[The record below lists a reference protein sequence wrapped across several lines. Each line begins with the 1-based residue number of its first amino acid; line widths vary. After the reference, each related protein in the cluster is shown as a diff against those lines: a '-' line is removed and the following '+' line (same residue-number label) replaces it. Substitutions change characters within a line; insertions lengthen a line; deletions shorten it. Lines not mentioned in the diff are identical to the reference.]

1 MVLPGVRYE
10 KTFVDATGRRGN
22 VPDDYR
28 ELGLT
33 APPQI
38 FDTTQSKSFTNWFPI
53 LHLKIKPVDWFD
65 LRLAYTNSIA
75 RPRLDYLLPKERID
89 GSARRITLGNPGLN
103 PQLSTNYDLYAS
115 FYGNQVGLLAGGA
128 FYKKIKNLIY
138 ERVNRV
144 LLDPVKDGYEV
155 NWKGYY
161 LDKPENSPFTTDVY
175 GVEFEWQ
182 TNFKW
187 LPFPFDGIV
196 LNVNYTHVWSD
207 TKYPRSIVQK
217 KILPV
222 FPFVTNTLID
232 TFRVGKMIN
241 QANDIGNVSLG
252 YDYGE
257 FSGRISVLFQGKT
270 LAEVGDREE
279 LDRYTNDYIRW
290 DLMMKYDITNS
301 IGVYFNLN
309 NFTNSPDRSY
319 TLNTVYQTA
328 EEYYDWT
335 ADLGIS
341 FRLK

>member
-1 MVLPGVRYE
+1 
-10 KTFVDATGRRGN
+10 
-22 VPDDYR
+22 
-28 ELGLT
+28 
-33 APPQI
+33 
-38 FDTTQSKSFTNWFPI
+38 
-53 LHLKIKPVDWFD
+53 
-65 LRLAYTNSIA
+65 
-75 RPRLDYLLPKERID
+75 
-89 GSARRITLGNPGLN
+89 
-103 PQLSTNYDLYAS
+103 LYAS